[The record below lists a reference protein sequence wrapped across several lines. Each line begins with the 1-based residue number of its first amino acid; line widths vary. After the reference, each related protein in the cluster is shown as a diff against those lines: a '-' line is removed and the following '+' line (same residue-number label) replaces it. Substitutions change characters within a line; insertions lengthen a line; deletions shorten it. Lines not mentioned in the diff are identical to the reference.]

1 MKRAARSLGLLISLF
16 SAIALIS
23 SCASG
28 PAEPPAQPAAAP
40 EPAPATEPVS
50 GEPAADA
57 ADLDALLAEAKGLK
71 KKAFDL
77 KLYEEL
83 GDGYRAADALL
94 AKGQEAYDAKERA
107 AAREKLGAAAE
118 AFRALLERGLTE
130 LASIGKREAED
141 MRTQAILAEA
151 ESLAADRLEA
161 GDEAFVGAESLAM
174 DGAAEESIAAYGE
187 SRLFYE
193 LAYRR
198 ASAAA
203 LVEEIERRDYSRWDT
218 GNYALALGKME
229 VEEALWDS
237 EDLSERADALDA
249 LEEAFL
255 RLNLVMQIG
264 RESIASS
271 ARENAEA
278 SKQRSDDIKAH
289 VAAPSEYEEALSA
302 LGNADTLFKLK
313 EYEESAEAYGLS
325 MSAFDRA
332 FEIAAEKRSRA
343 AEAMRQAEEAA
354 AESER
359 KADGA
364 DPVVNAI
371 EL

>member
-1 MKRAARSLGLLISLF
+1 
-16 SAIALIS
+16 
-23 SCASG
+23 
-28 PAEPPAQPAAAP
+28 
-40 EPAPATEPVS
+40 
-50 GEPAADA
+50 
-57 ADLDALLAEAKGLK
+57 
-71 KKAFDL
+71 
-77 KLYEEL
+77 
-83 GDGYRAADALL
+83 
-94 AKGQEAYDAKERA
+94 
-107 AAREKLGAAAE
+107 
-118 AFRALLERGLTE
+118 
-130 LASIGKREAED
+130 
-141 MRTQAILAEA
+141 
-151 ESLAADRLEA
+151 
-161 GDEAFVGAESLAM
+161 M

-193 LAYRR
+193 LAFRR

-203 LVEEIERRDYSRWDT
+203 LVEEIEARDYSRWDP
-218 GNYALALGKME
+218 GNYSLALGKLE
-229 VEEALWDS
+229 AEEALWNAELL
-237 EDLSERADALDA
+237 EDRADALDA

-278 SKQRSDDIKAH
+278 SKSRSDDIKAY
-289 VAAPSEYEEALSA
+289 VSARIEYEDALSA
-302 LGNADTLFKLK
+302 LGNAERLFKMK
-313 EYEESAEAYGLS
+313 EYEESAEAYGQS

-343 AEAMRQAEEAA
+343 AEAMRRAEEAA